1 MRVIEYFTSEDKER
15 WLNELK
21 KCDWEAGQFLHQLLS
36 ENKLKQTVGQT
47 ALVLMLVEGDRLVS
61 FCTFA
66 PMDDIQPTRLSP
78 WIGFLFT
85 FPEYRGNKYAGIL
98 LDYAESL
105 ATVMEREYTYIS
117 TNHVE
122 IYEKF
127 GYEFYKMEKDIW
139 GEDTRVY
146 RKNLTIEGEDKNR
159 RLENGAKWKGE
170 IVKAAKKET
179 DMVAYCGFYCNNCFL
194 GEWCGGCRSAFCC
207 CSYGTL
213 YEKGICPN
221 VLCCQEKSIDGC
233 YECDELEN
241 CTKGFYGPDNNDA
254 SACKAQGLFIK
265 KHGKEKF
272 KSVHDKLCK
281 QYEDSKAMQDALGK
295 SVEEGLKILEEYM

>member
-47 ALVLMLVEGDRLVS
+47 ALVLMLVDGDRLIS

-66 PMDDIQPTRLSP
+66 PMDDIQPTKLSP
-78 WIGFLFT
+78 WIGFLYT
-85 FPEYRGNKYAGIL
+85 FPEYRGNKYAGTL

-117 TNHVE
+117 TNHVGL
-122 IYEKF
+122 YEKY

-146 RKNLTIEGEDKNR
+146 RKNLTIEGEDKTR
-159 RLENGAKWKGE
+159 RLENGAKWKGQ
-170 IVKAAKKET
+170 IVKDAKKGT
-179 DMVAYCGFYCNNCFL
+179 DMVAFLLRESALMYCAVRRKVLTAAMNVMSCKTAPKDFMGQITVMPLPAKPRVCLSN
-194 GEWCGGCRSAFCC
+194 S
-207 CSYGTL
+207 T
-213 YEKGICPN
+213 EKIN
-221 VLCCQEKSIDGC
+221 L
-233 YECDELEN
+233 
-241 CTKGFYGPDNNDA
+241 
-254 SACKAQGLFIK
+254 
-265 KHGKEKF
+265 
-272 KSVHDKLCK
+272 
-281 QYEDSKAMQDALGK
+281 
-295 SVEEGLKILEEYM
+295 

>member
-47 ALVLMLVEGDRLVS
+47 ALVLMLVDGDRLIS

-66 PMDDIQPTRLSP
+66 PMDDIQPTKLSP
-78 WIGFLFT
+78 WIGFLYT
-85 FPEYRGNKYAGIL
+85 FPEYRGNKYAGTL

-117 TNHVE
+117 TNHVGL
-122 IYEKF
+122 YEKY

-146 RKNLTIEGEDKNR
+146 RKNLTIEGEDKTR
-159 RLENGAKWKGE
+159 RLENGAKWKGQ
-170 IVKAAKKET
+170 IVKDAKEGT

-207 CSYGTL
+207 CSYGSL
-213 YEKGICPN
+213 FAKGICPN

-233 YECDELEN
+233 YECDELQN
-241 CTKGFYGPDNNDA
+241 CTKGFYGSDNSDA
-254 SACKAQGLFIK
+254 SACKAQGMFIK
-265 KHGKEKF
+265 KYGKDKF
-272 KSVHDKLCK
+272 IRVHDNLFKE
-281 QYEDSKAMQDALGK
+281 YEDKKAMQEALGK
-295 SVEEGLKILEEYM
+295 SVEEGLKILEEQM

>member
-1 MRVIEYFTSEDKER
+1 MRVIEYFTSDDKEK

-36 ENKLKQTVGQT
+36 ENRLKQTVGQT
-47 ALVLMLVEGDRLVS
+47 ALVLMLIDGDRLVS